1 MFKLSLVF
9 IVDCLSL
16 PKQRVRAVFGFL
28 NIEQLADSCCWM
40 LASEATLQSVLRC
53 LSTGVA
59 SRFRV

>member
-1 MFKLSLVF
+1 LSF
-9 IVDCLSL
+9 

-28 NIEQLADSCCWM
+28 NIEQLAESCCWM

-53 LSTGVA
+53 FSTGVA